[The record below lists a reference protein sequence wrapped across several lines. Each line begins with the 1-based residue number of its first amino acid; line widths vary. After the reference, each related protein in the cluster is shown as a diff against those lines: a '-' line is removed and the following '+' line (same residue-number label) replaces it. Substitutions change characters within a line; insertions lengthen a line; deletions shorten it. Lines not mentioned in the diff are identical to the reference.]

1 MRFHDIIS
9 ESLLQQAVAELVKAS
24 DASLPSPDEC
34 QHKFSAAFEEKCR
47 LLSKTWKKVDFVPMR
62 VYTLIVKG

>member
-9 ESLLQQAVAELVKAS
+9 ESLLQQAVAELVKAI

-34 QHKFSAAFEEKCR
+34 QHKFSAAFEEK
-47 LLSKTWKKVDFVPMR
+47 MQA
-62 VYTLIVKG
+62 LIKSMEES